1 MKISEIQK
9 HAEDLCRKNGWLDRS
24 PDQRF
29 RYLISEIGELSNDL
43 IKLNQPDQEIGELK
57 RKIGHEMYDV
67 IWNICD
73 LANLLEI
80 DLEKFSIEK
89 NDLNNQRN
97 FDKSNIL

>member
-1 MKISEIQK
+1 MKISDIQNY
-9 HAEDLCRKNGWLDRS
+9 AEDLCRKNGWLDRT

-43 IKLNQPDQEIGELK
+43 IKLNQSDNASEDLK

-73 LANLLEI
+73 LANLLKI
-80 DLEKFSIEK
+80 DLEKLSIEK
-89 NDLNNQRN
+89 NHLNNQRE
-97 FDKSNIL
+97 F

>member
-9 HAEDLCRKNGWLDRS
+9 HAENLCVKNGWSDRT

-43 IKLNQPDQEIGELK
+43 IKLNQNNQRSQEIN

-80 DLEKFSIEK
+80 DLEKLSIEK
-89 NDLNNQRN
+89 NDLNFQRD
-97 FDKSNIL
+97 FSIVK

>member
-1 MKISEIQK
+1 MNISEIQK
-9 HAEDLCRKNGWLDRS
+9 QAEDLCRKKGWLDRT

-43 IKLNQPDQEIGELK
+43 IKLYQQDQDIEELK
-57 RKIGHEMYDV
+57 RKIGHEMFDV

-80 DLEKFSIEK
+80 DLEKCAEEK
-89 NDLNNQRN
+89 RDLNNQRG
-97 FDKSNIL
+97 FRKDIV